1 MIFSNDY
8 VNGSKSSMIKIVS
21 NPTINNQNSL
31 TPSKK
36 KSLIR
41 SKIDQRLSKETNLL
55 NKTPFKEKILSIF
68 TQFLRSNENLLKNTD
83 IFQTGVGFF
92 DAIKNLIGHFF

>member
-1 MIFSNDY
+1 MIFSNDC

-21 NPTINNQNSL
+21 IPTINSQNSL

-55 NKTPFKEKILSIF
+55 NKTLFFIKSFKPINQPKK
-68 TQFLRSNENLLKNTD
+68 KNT
-83 IFQTGVGFF
+83 FMLQFF
-92 DAIKNLIGHFF
+92 CYQSYDMK